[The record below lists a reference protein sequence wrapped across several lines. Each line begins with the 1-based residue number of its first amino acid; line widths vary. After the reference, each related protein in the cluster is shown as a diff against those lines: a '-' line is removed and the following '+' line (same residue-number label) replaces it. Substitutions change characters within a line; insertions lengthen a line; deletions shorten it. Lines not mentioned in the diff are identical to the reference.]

1 MAKKNTTSN
10 KVSMD
15 SINFDELEI
24 KGSAWVGRQVRI
36 AKEKPVKASKPE
48 EITVKGM
55 KFILIQKAAEMLEVK
70 TNAFYNKKKQLR
82 MVEAFGT
89 SYINEEDLLAW
100 QAYRTE
106 FFAAHPKKA
115 KESAE

>member
-1 MAKKNTTSN
+1 MAKKNVTQSD
-10 KVSMD
+10 VSAN
-15 SINFDELEI
+15 SINFDDLEI
-24 KGSAWVGRQVRI
+24 KGSAWTSRQVRI
-36 AKEKPVKASKPE
+36 AKEKPAKASKPE
-48 EITVKGM
+48 EITVKSM

-89 SYINEEDLLAW
+89 SYINEDDLLAW
-100 QAYRTE
+100 KAYRTE